1 MSHEELQRIMKR
13 PDGSTISSKI
23 LVDWFNFMRDLT
35 VDHYNN
41 NPQQIR
47 GVNVVEL
54 DETAMTKRKYERG
67 RLVKHNQWVV
77 GGVQRNTEGK
87 RCFVEL
93 VEKRDA
99 KTMKDI
105 VLRRVLPGTYN

>member
-1 MSHEELQRIMKR
+1 MSREELQRIMKR

-41 NPQQIR
+41 NPQQIG

-54 DETAMTKRKYERG
+54 DETSMTKNMK
-67 RLVKHNQWVV
+67 
-77 GGVQRNTEGK
+77 EGD
-87 RCFVEL
+87 L
-93 VEKRDA
+93 
-99 KTMKDI
+99 
-105 VLRRVLPGTYN
+105 